1 MATTDETTYDGGTS
15 ETDWQGELI
24 EVNWEFISMDEL
36 KKWRMRQADYT
47 RKTQEL
53 SAMKAQPQAD
63 TSAEEV
69 NEYLANFMKQQWVV
83 TRDELEKERRYSQ
96 IMDENPDLKPFGD
109 AIKKLSESE
118 QLAPEDIIEKYW
130 FASKD
135 KLSKAKERGILW
147 DKPQQSR
154 SISEMTDKEWA
165 EFQAKNKKGTGF
177 ERVQEF

>member
-165 EFQAKNKKGTGF
+165 DFQAKNKKGTSF

>member
-1 MATTDETTYDGGTS
+1 MATTDKTTYDGGTS

-165 EFQAKNKKGTGF
+165 EFQAKNKKGTSF

>member
-165 EFQAKNKKGTGF
+165 EFQAKNKKGTSF